1 MTPRA
6 SRLLTVALLA
16 TGSILV
22 AEIAWGAGLS
32 VTSTRL
38 GAGTLE
44 APQFHP
50 AAATIIGKGKAG
62 TISKNDELV
71 VDFSAAILVASICP
85 GSPQQPN
92 TVLSGVTVSLVDGGP
107 DNDTLTVTAG
117 PAGCPAPRV
126 GTFDLGTTTHMTGAT
141 LTFTASQLTIVESG
155 TISVLLGNQSRP
167 VPGSAANATVVR
179 YVPHAS
185 MSSSAGQLVSG
196 TASTVS
202 TVHF

>member
-22 AEIAWGAGLS
+22 AGIAWGAGLS

-38 GAGTLE
+38 GVGTLA

-50 AAATIIGKGKAG
+50 TVVTVTGKGKAG
-62 TISKNDELV
+62 TLSRNDELV
-71 VDFSAAILVASICP
+71 VDFSAALLVASICP
-85 GSPQQPN
+85 GAPQQAN
-92 TVLSGVTVSLVDGGP
+92 TVLSGVTVALVDGGAA
-107 DNDTLTVTAG
+107 NDTLTVTAG
-117 PAGCPAPRV
+117 PAGCPAPQV

-141 LTFTASQLTIVESG
+141 LTFTASQLTIVQSG

-167 VPGSAANATVVR
+167 VPGLANGPTVVR
-179 YVPHAS
+179 YTPHAS
-185 MSSSAGQLVSG
+185 VSSGTGQPVSG
-196 TASTVS
+196 TASTVPA
-202 TVHF
+202 VHF